1 MEKKRFGWSK
11 VSSKSNP
18 RTKVNFIFS
27 DESSRRVDDDGS
39 TEKFSGE
46 MLAFGSIYE
55 HRQLLV
61 DHRRVSGSS
70 KGLIVS
76 ASSLLVRAPV
86 HQIPEY
92 LGRKKKKEEKKK
104 EKEGEER
111 KERMAT
117 LNRSRPWHLMASP
130 RHVTLERLMR
140 VSR

>member
-92 LGRKKKKEEKKK
+92 LGRKKKKRGEEKRKRRGG
-104 EKEGEER
+104 KEG
-111 KERMAT
+111 T
-117 LNRSRPWHLMASP
+117 NGYS
-130 RHVTLERLMR
+130 
-140 VSR
+140 

>member
-1 MEKKRFGWSK
+1 MAERESEERADAISYLVTIQICRRGRILVEKKRFGWSK
-11 VSSKSNP
+11 VSSNP
-18 RTKVNFIFS
+18 RTKANFIFS

-92 LGRKKKKEEKKK
+92 LGRKKKKRGEEK
-104 EKEGEER
+104 R
-111 KERMAT
+111 KR
-117 LNRSRPWHLMASP
+117 R
-130 RHVTLERLMR
+130 
-140 VSR
+140 